1 MSNDLQKFIY
11 IIIFVYIVFVKAN
24 DGKMTENKRNLNGGV
39 VSVKGLFNMSFA
51 AHFHILNF
59 APGSQLRPGIFCR
72 IVFTRKQQDDII
84 LLPKW

>member
-1 MSNDLQKFIY
+1 
-11 IIIFVYIVFVKAN
+11 
-24 DGKMTENKRNLNGGV
+24 
-39 VSVKGLFNMSFA
+39 
-51 AHFHILNF
+51 LNF